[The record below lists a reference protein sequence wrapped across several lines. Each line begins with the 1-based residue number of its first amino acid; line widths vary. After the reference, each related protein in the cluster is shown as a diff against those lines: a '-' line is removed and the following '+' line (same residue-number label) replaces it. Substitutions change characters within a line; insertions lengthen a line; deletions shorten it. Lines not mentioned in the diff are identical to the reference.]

1 MTIITTTSC
10 PPLIDKFY
18 SQDLLSRPIRTPLN
32 HAKKMIEKA
41 IEKSKKKI
49 RPQDTRKKR
58 EFDELLKQFE
68 VLHGWKTD
76 EKNDYDRKRKEMY
89 EKVSNNGGSVRFKR
103 FTEL

>member
-1 MTIITTTSC
+1 MKIITTTVC
-10 PPLIDKFY
+10 PPLIHTLISK
-18 SQDLLSRPIRTPLN
+18 DLLSHPILSPLDY
-32 HAKKMIEKA
+32 AKKQIEKA
-41 IEKSKKKI
+41 IEKANKKI
-49 RPQDTRKKR
+49 RLKDIRKKR

-89 EKVSNNGGSVRFKR
+89 EKMSHMGGSVRFKR